1 MYLNLLDRN
10 RIANSLW
17 ADLDRLGD
25 ELSAGFLKGSSVN
38 YYRNYPSV
46 NLYQNDEEIVVTAL
60 IPGYDSNSIEMSV
73 VDNRFT
79 LKGNPKKES
88 KEGYSPVREEI
99 ASSEFMRSF
108 DLPFKINS
116 EKVEATLKNGVLV
129 VKLPKAEEE
138 KAKKITVR
146 SEN

>member
-1 MYLNLLDRN
+1 MILSYYDRARRGN
-10 RIANSLW
+10 GLW
-17 ADLDRLGD
+17 ADLDRWAE
-25 ELSAGFLKGSSVN
+25 ELSGGFMKSSSVN
-38 YYRNYPSV
+38 QFSQYPPV
-46 NLYQNDEEIVVTAL
+46 NLYQNEEEIVVTAL
-60 IPGYDSNSIEMSV
+60 IPGYDSTSLEMSV

-79 LKGNPKKES
+79 LKGNPKKET
-88 KEGYSPVREEI
+88 KEGLKLVREEI
-99 ASSEFMRSF
+99 AISEFMRSF

-138 KAKKITVR
+138 KAKKITVK